1 MDMTVTVYIPRAAAG
16 RESDLARLPYA
27 VTPLAGF
34 VSSRRNDVSE
44 PDPEK
49 TLNSRITAR

>member
-1 MDMTVTVYIPRAAAG
+1 MGMTVTVYIPRAAAG
-16 RESDLARLPYA
+16 RESDLARRPYA

-44 PDPEK
+44 PHPGK